1 MISGELLLI
10 ALPPMF
16 AALSIGLKAVRS
28 VAASAPVFDRWII
41 VAAAA
46 AHLFMTLRLPYG
58 QPVADALIGADA
70 LNYLFLLILSVLFL
84 GSALYSTVFI
94 KEMAVLIREAR
105 DERYNN
111 WYVPTMLF
119 TLATLS
125 GVILSRNLGLM
136 WVFIEATT
144 LSTAPLILHHRGKE
158 SLEAVWKYLFICSVG
173 IALAFIGVL
182 AMTEAGR
189 TIKGAGLSVDALTAG
204 ASAISPLWGGIAF
217 VFALIGFGTKMGL
230 APMHTWLPDAHSQAP
245 SPASA
250 IFSGALTISA
260 FLCILRYYQIFSHT
274 PMIGFIRQLMLVL
287 GLVSLFVSAVYVL
300 RAGNFKRKLAYST
313 IEHMGILAIGM
324 GLGGAAI
331 YAVMLHTVCSSL
343 AKHSLFLT
351 SGNFLH
357 AYGTVNVREIRSG
370 VERIPQSAW
379 LLVTGTLALL
389 GFPPWALF
397 ITEFSMLRQM
407 VTDGRWFVLL
417 MSALFLTIIIYGFV
431 SAVMKM
437 AFSSVEPSAS
447 EQPTKRHEPI
457 LSTLPQWTFIAALA
471 ALGVHIPERLNTILH
486 KAAATLGGF

>member
-1 MISGELLLI
+1 MILSESMLI
-10 ALPPMF
+10 AMPALF
-16 AALSIGLKAVRS
+16 AALSIGLKAIRAV
-28 VAASAPVFDRWII
+28 SAKAPFFDKTII
-41 VAAAA
+41 VTAAVT
-46 AHLFMTLRLPYG
+46 HLVMTLLLQYG
-58 QPVADALIGADA
+58 QHAPDALIGADA
-70 LNYLFLLILSVLFL
+70 LNYLFLLILSTLFL
-84 GSALYSTVFI
+84 ASALYSTVFI
-94 KEMAVLIREAR
+94 AEMTVLIREAH
-105 DERYNN
+105 DEKYNH

-119 TLATLS
+119 TLSTLS

-144 LSTAPLILHHRGKE
+144 LSTAPLILHHKGKE

-189 TIKGAGLSVDALTAG
+189 SIKDAGLNVDALSAG
-204 ASAISPLWGGIAF
+204 AANISQLWGGIAF
-217 VFALIGFGTKMGL
+217 VFALVGFGTKMGL

-250 IFSGALTISA
+250 MFSGALTISA
-260 FLCILRYYQIFSHT
+260 FLCILRYYQIFSST
-274 PMIGFIRQLMLVL
+274 PMIGFIRQLMLIL
-287 GLVSLFVSAVYVL
+287 GLVSLFVSAVYVI

-324 GLGGAAI
+324 GLGGGAI
-331 YAVMLHTVCSSL
+331 YAVMLHTLCSSL

-357 AYGTVNVREIRSG
+357 VYGTVNVKEIRGG
-370 VERIPQSAW
+370 VDRVPQSAW

-389 GFPPWALF
+389 GFPPWAIF

-407 VTDGRWFVLL
+407 VTDGRWFIL
-417 MSALFLTIIIYGFV
+417 SAFAIFLTVIIYGFAA
-431 SAVMKM
+431 AVMRM
-437 AFSSVEPSAS
+437 AFSKGQGEPHH
-447 EQPTKRHEPI
+447 HEPL

-471 ALGVHIPERLNTILH
+471 ALGIHIPAHLNTLLH
-486 KAAATLGGF
+486 QAAAALGGH